1 MEIGRNYE
9 SVIITIIGSI
19 TVLVSH
25 NFAYF
30 GYFMPMM
37 WGKMSVRMLP
47 QWPPPHPTLIS
58 FSPGLFLELQEILY
72 QLSLA
77 LIWLFQK
84 IMHFQ
89 SKKKNS
95 SNLLLV
101 SFDFAIL
108 FLCVSWASFH
118 SSTIMKLQL
127 ASYLYIWIASY
138 LASHQ
143 II

>member
-37 WGKMSVRMLP
+37 WGKISVRMLP
-47 QWPPPHPTLIS
+47 QLPPPHPTLIS

-84 IMHFQ
+84 IMYFQ
-89 SKKKNS
+89 SKKKFS

-101 SFDFAIL
+101 RLDFAIL
-108 FLCVSWASFH
+108 GALSQFYYHETTTSFIFVYMNSFLFGVASNH
-118 SSTIMKLQL
+118 L
-127 ASYLYIWIASY
+127 A
-138 LASHQ
+138 
-143 II
+143 